1 MANFNGYGQAAEVVL
16 SSFGG
21 LNRTGPLCGAGH
33 CFELRNLRPMA
44 DGTLVRRE
52 GYKPLI
58 SMDAQVRGVFYIER
72 NGLPEAYA
80 AAGDAVYY
88 LEVKDG
94 QCTPHLLGK
103 LGNDQGEVRF
113 FCYDRK
119 LLMLDGREIWELT
132 PDQLCTMQAYI
143 PLYGNGWNNM
153 DNGARTVYEPPNNL
167 SDKLRIRF
175 CLASQTHNYE
185 FGEIPVSSVDCVWVN
200 GKIYEGIQTYDAD
213 TRTMHLNNAVNAG
226 AIVETLVTVEEDF
239 CGGRALI
246 AGAKHVASIGH
257 AEDERLLFYGGSVMS
272 GSVCMSRKVE
282 SAERELVCKIN
293 SDICMLYVSEQDAL
307 TLGDGLHAVTGACR
321 HYDRSLIFTEN
332 ATWMADGTISESGKL
347 LLIPINTTLGCSSE
361 GACGVV
367 GNEPITLMNGR
378 VLRWN
383 SKTDERNECN
393 AEVIS
398 HAIEPLLSQGADKN
412 IALFVDVRRGDVWFY
427 TPGKSGRILIR
438 DEQNECWTS
447 FDGFTPQGI
456 FAFGDRVGFY
466 EGQAVFVFD
475 ADEYCD
481 TAADGE
487 QHGIKAELLTGFLDF
502 GHTGRVKRVVG
513 ATVSASCG
521 RQRTQ
526 LVLRHVSGRE
536 RMISMQGNGD
546 ELSVMQARADS
557 GRFRYL
563 RIGLRCSDV
572 GPWHLHGVR
581 LAVR

>member
-185 FGEIPVSSVDCVWVN
+185 FGEIPVSSVDILEVQKAIREEMSVSDGVSLAGFFLTWCR
-200 GKIYEGIQTYDAD
+200 KSIKDS
-213 TRTMHLNNAVNAG
+213 LNYSKQEAMRIKDKTKREEILRRIEEQERVL
-226 AIVETLVTVEEDF
+226 ET
-239 CGGRALI
+239 
-246 AGAKHVASIGH
+246 S
-257 AEDERLLFYGGSVMS
+257 
-272 GSVCMSRKVE
+272 
-282 SAERELVCKIN
+282 
-293 SDICMLYVSEQDAL
+293 
-307 TLGDGLHAVTGACR
+307 GDG
-321 HYDRSLIFTEN
+321 S
-332 ATWMADGTISESGKL
+332 AT
-347 LLIPINTTLGCSSE
+347 
-361 GACGVV
+361 
-367 GNEPITLMNGR
+367 
-378 VLRWN
+378 
-383 SKTDERNECN
+383 
-393 AEVIS
+393 
-398 HAIEPLLSQGADKN
+398 
-412 IALFVDVRRGDVWFY
+412 
-427 TPGKSGRILIR
+427 
-438 DEQNECWTS
+438 
-447 FDGFTPQGI
+447 
-456 FAFGDRVGFY
+456 
-466 EGQAVFVFD
+466 
-475 ADEYCD
+475 
-481 TAADGE
+481 
-487 QHGIKAELLTGFLDF
+487 
-502 GHTGRVKRVVG
+502 
-513 ATVSASCG
+513 
-521 RQRTQ
+521 
-526 LVLRHVSGRE
+526 
-536 RMISMQGNGD
+536 
-546 ELSVMQARADS
+546 
-557 GRFRYL
+557 
-563 RIGLRCSDV
+563 
-572 GPWHLHGVR
+572 
-581 LAVR
+581 